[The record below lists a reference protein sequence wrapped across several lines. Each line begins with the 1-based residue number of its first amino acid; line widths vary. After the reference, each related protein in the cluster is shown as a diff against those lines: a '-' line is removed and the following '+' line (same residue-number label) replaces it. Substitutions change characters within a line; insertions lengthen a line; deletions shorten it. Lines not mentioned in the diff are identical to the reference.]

1 VHEVFVDAARR
12 PTSTAPPTGVELLS
26 GTHGR
31 AVAVLRRLPRTDHQ
45 PLSVEPG
52 MDLPEEQGRALLLSY
67 WSGYTQQELAA
78 LTGVAVSVVRARML
92 AGMTVLT
99 QARQDSTSVAPSA
112 RQTG

>member
-1 VHEVFVDAARR
+1 
-12 PTSTAPPTGVELLS
+12 
-26 GTHGR
+26 
-31 AVAVLRRLPRTDHQ
+31 
-45 PLSVEPG
+45 